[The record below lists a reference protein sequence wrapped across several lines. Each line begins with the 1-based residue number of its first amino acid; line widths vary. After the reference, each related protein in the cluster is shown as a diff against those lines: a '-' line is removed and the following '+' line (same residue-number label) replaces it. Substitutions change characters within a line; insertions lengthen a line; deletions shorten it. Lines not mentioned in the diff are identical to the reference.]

1 MHFHKKKIEKPIKKS
16 LKEHQ
21 TNKIYPKI
29 NKILIFFSYFCMRTK
44 KENIKLMITP
54 RRIWNWCKRVKH
66 RSGFGVQSP
75 TDYFF
80 IRNVIYEKSP
90 YYAYAELAKRKFD
103 YYLPHYRTKID
114 RLLFRMANYFQPQTI
129 IEVGLDNGEALTY
142 MKSAKPSA
150 HTIPIRSRNREKT
163 LKLLDNGLATLETLG
178 CLHIAR
184 TEFFREVFEKAAPYL
199 NSDSYVV
206 IADIHKDK
214 ERLIWWKELIED
226 NRTVITYD
234 LYDIG
239 IILFTEKRH
248 KECYTVNFL

>member
-1 MHFHKKKIEKPIKKS
+1 
-16 LKEHQ
+16 
-21 TNKIYPKI
+21 
-29 NKILIFFSYFCMRTK
+29 
-44 KENIKLMITP
+44 MITP

-90 YYAYAELAKRKFD
+90 YYAYAKLAKRKFD
-103 YYLPHYRTKID
+103 YYQPHYRTKID
-114 RLLFRMANYFQPQTI
+114 RLLFRLANHFQPDNI

-142 MKSAKPSA
+142 MKAAKPSA
-150 HTIPIRSRNREKT
+150 LTIPIRSRNKEKT
-163 LKLLDNGLATLETLG
+163 IKQFEEQIATQQTIG

-184 TEFFREVFEKAAPYL
+184 TKYYREIFEKAMPALGP
-199 NSDSYVV
+199 DSYVI

-214 ERLIWWKELIED
+214 ERLNWWKELVED
-226 NRTVITYD
+226 KRTIITYD

-248 KECYTVNFL
+248 KESYTVNFL